1 MLSVGR
7 KRKNGANLPPR
18 VYRRSSGRY
27 QFKPLHGA
35 SEIIAHKHATTQEVW
50 DEWKKRTV
58 VDGTSLSYFAE
69 EYYKSNWFM
78 ALKPRTQDDYRKEC
92 SKVPLNAFKGWDA
105 SFITPADIHKYMQA
119 RGQKSIRR
127 ANLEL
132 TWFKNVFANAQR
144 LGLVKVSPAK
154 DLLPLR
160 LNQKQKVAQRAKKRH
175 VSNEDYTALLAV
187 VTAPVQVAMEVSYC
201 TGIRQG
207 DVLKLKWEDV
217 VGESMYVMEGKTD
230 NEFYKKISPRLR
242 AALELAKTLPG
253 HAHGGWVVRSRTGQR
268 YTRSGFGANFKRA
281 KAKLPKAQQFTFHD
295 IRHKAITEAERSK
308 KQEFSMHRDAR
319 MLGVYDH
326 ELPESPSH

>member
-1 MLSVGR
+1 MGR
-7 KRKNGANLPPR
+7 KRKTDAHLPHR
-18 VYRRSSGRY
+18 VYRLSTGRY
-27 QFKPLHGA
+27 QFKPLHGK
-35 SEIIAHKHATTQEVW
+35 SEIIAHKHASLDEVW
-50 DEWKKRTV
+50 AEWKKRSQ
-58 VDGTSLSYFAE
+58 VDGTSLSYYADR
-69 EYYKSNWFM
+69 YYESNWFL
-78 ALKPRTQDDYRKEC
+78 ALKPRTQNDYRKEC
-92 SKVPLNAFKGWDA
+92 SKVPLKAFKGWDA
-105 SFITPADIHKYMQA
+105 SFITPADIHIVMQA

-160 LNQKQKVAQRAKKRH
+160 LNQKQKAAQRAKKRH
-175 VSNEDYTALLAV
+175 VSDEDYNAILAT

-207 DVLKLKWEDV
+207 DVLKLKWEDI
-217 VGESMYVMEGKTD
+217 GESMYVMEGKTD
-230 NEFYKKISPRLR
+230 NEYYKKISPRLS

-281 KAKLPKAQQFTFHD
+281 KNKLPKAQQFTFHD

>member
-1 MLSVGR
+1 MGR
-7 KRKNGANLPPR
+7 KRKTDAHLPHR
-18 VYRRSSGRY
+18 VYRLSTGRY
-27 QFKPLHGA
+27 QFKPLHGK
-35 SEIIAHKHATTQEVW
+35 SEIIAHKHASLDEVW
-50 DEWKKRTV
+50 AEWKKRSQ
-58 VDGTSLSYFAE
+58 VDGTSLSYYADR
-69 EYYKSNWFM
+69 YYESNWFL
-78 ALKPRTQDDYRKEC
+78 ALKPRTQNDYRKEC
-92 SKVPLNAFKGWDA
+92 SKIPIKAFKGWDA
-105 SFITPADIHKYMQA
+105 SFITPADIHIVMQA

-160 LNQKQKVAQRAKKRH
+160 LNQKQKAAQRAKKRH
-175 VSNEDYTALLAV
+175 VSDEDYNAILAT

-207 DVLKLKWEDV
+207 DVLKLKWEDI
-217 VGESMYVMEGKTD
+217 GESMYVMEGKTD
-230 NEFYKKISPRLR
+230 NEYYKKISPRLS

-281 KAKLPKAQQFTFHD
+281 KNKLPKAQQFTFHD

>member
-1 MLSVGR
+1 MY
-7 KRKNGANLPPR
+7 P
-18 VYRRSSGRY
+18 
-27 QFKPLHGA
+27 
-35 SEIIAHKHATTQEVW
+35 
-50 DEWKKRTV
+50 D
-58 VDGTSLSYFAE
+58 
-69 EYYKSNWFM
+69 
-78 ALKPRTQDDYRKEC
+78 
-92 SKVPLNAFKGWDA
+92 
-105 SFITPADIHKYMQA
+105 
-119 RGQKSIRR
+119 
-127 ANLEL
+127 
-132 TWFKNVFANAQR
+132 
-144 LGLVKVSPAK
+144 
-154 DLLPLR
+154 
-160 LNQKQKVAQRAKKRH
+160 
-175 VSNEDYTALLAV
+175 EDYNSLLAT

-207 DVLKLKWEDV
+207 DVLKLRWEDI
-217 VGESMYVMEGKTD
+217 GESIYVMEGKTD
-230 NEFYKKISPRLR
+230 NEYYKKISPRLR

>member
-1 MLSVGR
+1 MGR
-7 KRKNGANLPPR
+7 RRKNGANLPPR

-35 SEIIAHKHATTQEVW
+35 SEIIAHKHASLDEVW
-50 DEWKKRTV
+50 AEWKKRTQ
-58 VDGTSLSYFAE
+58 VDGTSLA
-69 EYYKSNWFM
+69 YYADRYYESNWFL
-78 ALKPRTQDDYRKEC
+78 ALKPRTQNDYRKEC
-92 SKVPLNAFKGWDA
+92 SKVPLKAFKGWDA
-105 SFITPADIHKYMQA
+105 SFITPADIHIVMQA

-160 LNQKQKVAQRAKKRH
+160 LNQKQKAAQRAKKRH
-175 VSNEDYTALLAV
+175 VSNEDYTALLAT
-187 VTAPVQVAMEVSYC
+187 VTAPVQVAMEISYC

-207 DVLKLKWEDV
+207 DVLKLKWEDI
-217 VGESMYVMEGKTD
+217 GESMYVMEGKTD
-230 NEFYKKISPRLR
+230 NEYYKKISPRLR

-281 KAKLPKAQQFTFHD
+281 KNKLPKAQQFTFHE

-308 KQEFSMHRDAR
+308 KQEFSMHSDAR

>member
-1 MLSVGR
+1 MGR
-7 KRKNGANLPPR
+7 RRKNGANLPPR

-27 QFKPLHGA
+27 QFKPLHGK
-35 SEIIAHKHATTQEVW
+35 SEIIAHKHASLDEVW
-50 DEWKKRTV
+50 AEWKKRTQ
-58 VDGTSLSYFAE
+58 VDGTSLA
-69 EYYKSNWFM
+69 YYADRYYESNWFL
-78 ALKPRTQDDYRKEC
+78 ALKPRTQNDYRKEC
-92 SKVPLNAFKGWDA
+92 SKVPLKAFKGWDA
-105 SFITPADIHKYMQA
+105 SFITPADIHIVMQA

-160 LNQKQKVAQRAKKRH
+160 LNQKQKAAQRAKKRH
-175 VSNEDYTALLAV
+175 VSNEDYTALLAT
-187 VTAPVQVAMEVSYC
+187 VTAPVQVAMEISYC

-207 DVLKLKWEDV
+207 DVLKLKWEDI
-217 VGESMYVMEGKTD
+217 GESMYVMEGKTD
-230 NEFYKKISPRLR
+230 NEYYKKISPRLR

-281 KAKLPKAQQFTFHD
+281 KNKLPKAQQFTFHE

-308 KQEFSMHRDAR
+308 KQEFSMHSDAR